1 MKTDSS
7 LRDVCVIGTGMVR
20 FGHHAEV
27 TLSQLA
33 APAVLEALTEAAID
47 RREVQA
53 IYCGTVFGGPMAAQ
67 RIARETGLS
76 GIEALNVE
84 NACSSSASAF
94 RLAYLGIAAG
104 AFECAVVVGVEQTTR
119 LGGGPLDLGEE
130 DVEAANGLTMP
141 SLYAM
146 RAQRYMH
153 EFGLTAADLAQ
164 VAVKARRHG
173 ELNPYAQVRKQTSIE
188 EVMASRQIA
197 SPLTV
202 QQCCP
207 IGDGASAVVLAAADS
222 RQAAGKGRVKVIG
235 SHLTSG
241 RYMQGPRDMTHPEVT
256 VRCASETYELCGL
269 SPDDID
275 LVECHDAFTIAEILY
290 YEALGFAGHGQG
302 AQLLREGA
310 TSVGG
315 RIPFNPSGGLLCRG
329 HPLGASGI
337 AQIVEITRQLQGR
350 CGPRQV
356 GQDARAPRLGLAH
369 ITGGGIYGF
378 DHAACCIH
386 ILGTSSS

>member
-1 MKTDSS
+1 M
-7 LRDVCVIGTGMVR
+7 IR
-20 FGHHAEV
+20 FGRHSEV
-27 TLSQLA
+27 SLSQLA
-33 APAVLEALTEAAID
+33 APAVLEALSEAEIAPRD
-47 RREVQA
+47 VQA
-53 IYCGTVFGGPMAAQ
+53 IYCGTVLGGPMAAQ
-67 RIARETGLS
+67 RIARETALT

-94 RLAYLGIAAG
+94 RLAYLGIVAG
-104 AFECAVVVGVEQTTR
+104 AFDCAVVVGVEQLTR
-119 LGGGPLDLGEE
+119 LGGGPLDLGDD

-146 RAQRYMH
+146 RAQRYMY
-153 EFGLTAADLAQ
+153 EFGLTATDLAQ

-173 ELNPYAQVRKQTSIE
+173 ELNPYAQIRKQTSIE
-188 EVMASRQIA
+188 EVMASRPIA
-197 SPLTV
+197 SPLTL

-207 IGDGASAVVLAAADS
+207 VGDGAAAVVLAAAGS
-222 RQAAGKGRVKVIG
+222 RQGTGKGRVKVIG

-241 RYMQGPRDMTHPEVT
+241 RYMQGERDMTRAEVT
-256 VRCASETYELCGL
+256 VRCARETYELCGIG
-269 SPDDID
+269 PDDID

-290 YEALGFAGHGQG
+290 YEALGFAEQGQG
-302 AQLLREGA
+302 ARLLHEGA
-310 TSVGG
+310 TSIGG

-329 HPLGASGI
+329 HPLGASGV

-356 GQDARAPRLGLAH
+356 GPDRRGPRLGLAH
-369 ITGGGIYGF
+369 VTGGGIYGF

>member
-1 MKTDSS
+1 MKADLS
-7 LRDVCVIGTGMVR
+7 LREVCVIGTGMVR
-20 FGHHAEV
+20 FGRHSEV
-27 TLSQLA
+27 SLPQLA
-33 APAVLEALTEAAID
+33 APATLEALSEAEINQRD
-47 RREVQA
+47 VQA
-53 IYCGTVFGGPMAAQ
+53 VYCGTVFGGPMTAQ
-67 RIARETGLS
+67 RIARETGLTS
-76 GIEALNVE
+76 TEALNVE

-104 AFECAVVVGVEQTTR
+104 AFDCAVVVGVEQLTR
-119 LGGGPLDLGEE
+119 LGGGPLDLGDD
-130 DVEAANGLTMP
+130 DVEAGNGLTMP

-153 EFGLTAADLAQ
+153 EFGLTATDLAQ
-164 VAVKARRHG
+164 VSVKARRHG
-173 ELNPYAQVRKQTSIE
+173 ELNPYAQIRKQTSIE
-188 EVMASRQIA
+188 EVMASRPIA

-207 IGDGASAVVLAAADS
+207 VGDGAAAVVLAAAGS
-222 RQAAGKGRVKVIG
+222 RQAAGKGRVKVVG

-241 RYMQGPRDMTHPEVT
+241 RYMQGQRDMTSPEVT

-269 SPDDID
+269 GPDDID

-290 YEALGFAGHGQG
+290 YEALGFAAHGQG
-302 AQLLREGA
+302 VRLLRDGA

-329 HPLGASGI
+329 HPLGASGT

-356 GQDARAPRLGLAH
+356 GLDTRTPRLGLAH

-386 ILGTSSS
+386 ILGTSS